1 MLGGMENM
9 ALPCDSKWPVL
20 NRRVM
25 IGKQIIHSC
34 FRFSVLVTVA
44 GLLLAGLLL
53 AGCNSSSTAPKS
65 AGGAA
70 DAPESD
76 TLVIVSPHG
85 LEIQGE
91 FERLWA
97 QKHPNTHLKWID
109 KGGTADDLRF
119 VQSQFKGKGA
129 TEGIGIDCFFG
140 GGAETF
146 LELDKSNQL
155 QMLPSAYG
163 VPEKLNGMPL
173 RGAQNH
179 WVATALSEFGILYN
193 KSIAA
198 RDQLPIPATWADLSN
213 PKLRGRIELADPRHS
228 GSAHAT
234 YEIILETNG
243 WKNGWKILTGMA
255 ANSRRF
261 VRDSSDLP
269 KDVSSGEAVFA
280 TAIDFYARGA
290 IDRAGSDKL
299 GYVSPRGQ
307 GVVTPDPIGILRGA
321 PSPKLA
327 REWVQFVMSPE
338 AQKLW
343 MYKKGAPGGPT
354 QNSLFRQAA
363 LPALY
368 KPISPSSLIPA
379 DPFAVKAAYQY
390 DATKAGTRRRVL
402 DDLIGATLV
411 ENQSQIAKWWT
422 SNSDPARLNFVPV
435 EESEVTKAAASWD
448 DTTFRDDKLK
458 EWGARAAKYFGG

>member
-1 MLGGMENM
+1 VLGSVENI

-25 IGKQIIHSC
+25 IGKQFIHFIHSP
-34 FRFSVLVTVA
+34 FRFSALAAVA
-44 GLLLAGLLL
+44 SLLLS
-53 AGCNSSSTAPKS
+53 GCNSSSTAPES

-70 DAPESD
+70 NAPEAD

-97 QKHPNTHLKWID
+97 KTHPDKHLKWID
-109 KGGTADDLRF
+109 KGGSSDDLRF

-129 TEGIGIDCFFG
+129 TEGIGVDCYFG

-146 LELDKSNQL
+146 LDLEKSNSL
-155 QMLPSAYG
+155 QKLPSAYG

-173 RGAQNH
+173 RGAKNH
-179 WVATALSEFGILYN
+179 WVAAALSEFGILYN
-193 KSIAA
+193 KNLAA
-198 RDQLPIPATWADLSN
+198 RDKLPIPATWADLSN

-234 YEIILETNG
+234 YEIILQTNG

-261 VRDSSDLP
+261 VRGASDLP

-327 REWVQFVMSPE
+327 REWVQFVMSPA

-354 QNSLFRQAA
+354 QNSLFRQSA
-363 LPALY
+363 LPSLY
-368 KPISPSSLIPA
+368 KPISASSLILA
-379 DPFAVKAAYQY
+379 DPYAVQAASQY
-390 DATKAGTRRRVL
+390 DADKAAARRRVI

-411 ENQSQIAKWWT
+411 ENQPDIAKWWA
-422 SNSDPARLNFVPV
+422 SQSDPNRLNFVPV
-435 EESEVTKAAASWD
+435 EESEVQKAAASWD
-448 DTTFRDDKLK
+448 DAAFRDGKLK
-458 EWGARAAKYFGG
+458 EWGAKAAKYFGG